1 MTQILPQLVKVPELL
16 GVLSFLLLANPAC
29 AASPSTSQPNRPM
42 AGVLTPS
49 GSFTSCG
56 ESDSSQ
62 AGSVQGAPLHT
73 GSTQVTGAGIW
84 LRTFFDPRQ
93 KKGDLQAF
101 PLPVPDPV
109 PPHLSAL
116 WSVQQKLASQ
126 DLTDRRIFTL
136 PQNSGRKT
144 FLSVNGPVTGQL
156 ATLWQADPQTATQ
169 RLENFGR
176 LPLGTLIHSDPVL
189 VGAPP
194 QPHSR
199 VGYDSF
205 RQRHQQREPLIY
217 IAANDGMLHA
227 VRASGSA
234 PRPAGSQAW
243 AYLPG
248 RLLAAI
254 PDILQEEH
262 RYRLDLSPVVH
273 DVWNPQWDAARD
285 DDSRGDGDGWRTVL
299 IGGAGLGG
307 DFYFALDITQPDS
320 DRVAPLWEGSPFPGA
335 RASTRPAVGPLA
347 PDGHWAAIVTS
358 GYREDTA
365 PGAVAALDIANGEKL
380 PRWFDGAEGSTWITT
395 NSRSP
400 SSAYYSMTDPVAY
413 DSNQDGLLDL
423 AYAGDSEGILWKF
436 HFDRQ
441 QRLWRASKHFD
452 TGGRGI
458 STQPTLITDQAGNL
472 RIYFGTGLFLHED
485 DRQDSTTHAF
495 YCLIEQPNPFSR
507 ATEERFNGAP
517 FTPQTAE
524 DLLEVTAINSRAA
537 IESLGERAKTALQ
550 RHGWWFQLG
559 RSRQGMSERV
569 INQAIVIAGK
579 VFFTSYTPSRAPC
592 GGNDFSRLYALDY
605 DTGLQARVASSTV
618 LRTSSGGDLPAG
630 RRHGYRAR
638 GRAFPL
644 KWIFSKGEQSSKL
657 IFQTDDGT
665 LHQVEPALN
674 LEALTLRAWR
684 EIGF

>member
-1 MTQILPQLVKVPELL
+1 MVPKLPQLLKVAELL
-16 GVLSFLLLANPAC
+16 GVLSFLLLATPGY
-29 AASPSTSQPNRPM
+29 AASPSTSQPNRPL

-49 GSFTSCG
+49 GTFTSCG
-56 ESDSSQ
+56 ENHFSQ
-62 AGSVQGAPLHT
+62 TGSARGAPLNP
-73 GSTQVTGAGIW
+73 GSTYVTGAGVW

-109 PPHLSAL
+109 PQRLSAS

-126 DLTDRRIFTL
+126 DLTARRIFTV
-136 PQNSGRKT
+136 PQDSGRKT
-144 FLSVNGPVTGQL
+144 FLSVNGPVKGRL
-156 ATLWQADPQTATQ
+156 ASLWQTDPQTATE
-169 RLENFGR
+169 RLESFGR
-176 LPLGTLIHSDPVL
+176 LPLGTIIHSAPVL

-194 QPHSR
+194 LLHSR
-199 VGYDSF
+199 RGYDSF
-205 RQRHQQREPLIY
+205 RDRHQQRAPLIY

-227 VRASGSA
+227 IRTSGSA

-273 DVWNPQWDAARD
+273 DVWHPQWDAARD

-299 IGGAGLGG
+299 LGGAGLGEE
-307 DFYFALDITQPDS
+307 FYFALDITDPDA
-320 DRVAPLWEGSPFPGA
+320 DQIAPLWENSAFPGA

-347 PDGHWAAIVTS
+347 PDGQWAAIVTS

-380 PRWFDGAEGSTWITT
+380 PLWFDGAEGSTRIATH
-395 NSRSP
+395 SRSP
-400 SSAYYSMTDPVAY
+400 ASTYYSMTDPVAY

-441 QRLWRASKHFD
+441 QGLWRASQRFD

-458 STQPTLITDQAGNL
+458 SAAPTLISDHAGNL
-472 RIYFGTGLFLHED
+472 RIYFGTGLFLHEND
-485 DRQDSTTHAF
+485 HQDSTTHAF
-495 YCLIEQPNPFSR
+495 YCLIEQPSPFAS
-507 ATEERFNGAP
+507 TPEERFNGAA

-524 DLLEVTAINSRAA
+524 DLLDVTTVNSRAA
-537 IESLGERAKTALQ
+537 IESLGERAEATLQ
-550 RHGWWFQLG
+550 RQGWWIQLD

-569 INQAIVIAGK
+569 LNQAIVIAGK

-605 DTGLQARVASSTV
+605 DTGLQARIASRTV
-618 LRTSSGGDLPAG
+618 LRTSSGGELPAG
-630 RRHGYRAR
+630 RRHGYRAK
-638 GRAFPL
+638 GRASPL
-644 KWIFSKGEQSSKL
+644 TWIFGDRNRSSKL
-657 IFQTDDGT
+657 IFQTDEGRI
-665 LHQVEPALN
+665 HQVEPALN
-674 LEALTLRAWR
+674 LEPLALRAWR

>member
-1 MTQILPQLVKVPELL
+1 MTE
-16 GVLSFLLLANPAC
+16 
-29 AASPSTSQPNRPM
+29 
-42 AGVLTPS
+42 
-49 GSFTSCG
+49 
-56 ESDSSQ
+56 D
-62 AGSVQGAPLHT
+62 
-73 GSTQVTGAGIW
+73 GIW

-109 PPHLSAL
+109 PQNLSAL
-116 WSVQQKLASQ
+116 WSAQEKLASQ
-126 DLTDRRIFTL
+126 DLTTRRIFTVR
-136 PQNSGRKT
+136 QDSGRKT
-144 FLSVNGPVTGQL
+144 YLSDNNLVAGQL
-156 ATLWQADPQTATQ
+156 ATLWQTDPQTATEL
-169 RLENFGR
+169 LESFGR
-176 LPLGTLIHSDPVL
+176 LPLGTIIHSDPVL

-194 QPHSR
+194 LLHSR
-199 VGYDSF
+199 LGYDSF
-205 RQRHQQREPLIY
+205 RHRYQQRVPLIY

-227 VRASGSA
+227 VRASDSA
-234 PRPAGSQAW
+234 SHPAGSQVW

-273 DVWNPQWDAARD
+273 DVWYPQWDAARD

-307 DFYFALDITQPDS
+307 DFYFALDITRPDS
-320 DRVAPLWEGSPFPGA
+320 DRVVPLWENSPFPEA

-347 PDGHWAAIVTS
+347 PDGRWVAFMTS
-358 GYREDTA
+358 GYREDSA
-365 PGAVAALDIANGEKL
+365 PGAVAALDIASGENL
-380 PRWFDGAEGSTWITT
+380 PLWLDGTEGSTRITT

-436 HFDRQ
+436 HFDPQ
-441 QRLWRASKHFD
+441 QRLWRAGKRFD

-458 STQPTLITDQAGNL
+458 SATPTLITDHAGNL
-472 RIYFGTGLFLHED
+472 RIYFGTGLFLHEE
-485 DRQDSTTHAF
+485 DRQDDTTHAF
-495 YCLIEQPNPFSR
+495 YCLIEQPNPFAR
-507 ATEERFNGAP
+507 PAEERFNGAP
-517 FTPQTAE
+517 FTPQTAA
-524 DLLEVTAINSRAA
+524 DLLDVTTVNSRAA
-537 IESLGERAKTALQ
+537 IESLGERAEAALQ
-550 RHGWWFQLG
+550 QHGWWIQLD
-559 RSRQGMSERV
+559 RSQQGISERV
-569 INQAIVIAGK
+569 LNQAIVIAGK